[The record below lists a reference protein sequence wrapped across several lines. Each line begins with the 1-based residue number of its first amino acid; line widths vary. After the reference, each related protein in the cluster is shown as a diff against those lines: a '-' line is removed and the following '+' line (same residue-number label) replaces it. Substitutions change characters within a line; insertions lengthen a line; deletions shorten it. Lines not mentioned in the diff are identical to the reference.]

1 MKIIIKRKQK
11 KSKYARTGTRGSAK
25 MKIVI
30 IIIAKKIVN
39 VTSMVENAGTKI
51 AKKGTERPASTG
63 MEMGAIEKKCVLI
76 STRKPMSQEN
86 VTKKCTEVEVFQEV
100 AEEACLVKEVQVEED
115 KDIAEKEVKGEV
127 NKEKKEKTEKKV
139 KVKAETQEV
148 DLKATVKTNQTE
160 VLICLG

>member
-1 MKIIIKRKQK
+1 MRI
-11 KSKYARTGTRGSAK
+11 
-25 MKIVI
+25 
-30 IIIAKKIVN
+30 
-39 VTSMVENAGTKI
+39 
-51 AKKGTERPASTG
+51 
-63 MEMGAIEKKCVLI
+63 GAIEKKDVLI

-127 NKEKKEKTEKKV
+127 NREKKEKTEKKV
-139 KVKAETQEV
+139 KVKLKAETQEV